1 MVKARE
7 LTRLQMAV
15 TAQSS
20 NDQSSNGHISNV
32 QTSIGQSSNGQSSN
46 DRHIGSEITCDA
58 ADEESNVSF
67 NFNPLNMSE
76 LYRQC
81 ALLLYY
87 QVY

>member
-15 TAQSS
+15 TAQSN
-20 NDQSSNGHISNV
+20 NDQSSNG
-32 QTSIGQSSNGQSSN
+32 QTSNGQPSNGQSSN
-46 DRHIGSEITCDA
+46 GHHIGFEITSEA
-58 ADEESNVSF
+58 ADEQSDVSF
-67 NFNPLNMSE
+67 NFNPLNLSE

-81 ALLLYY
+81 VLLLYY